1 MATATAKSTL
11 GSIFGM
17 VGTTA
22 GAVTSAIE
30 AGVVGVE
37 MLDRFVAK
45 HSDQQRTQYA
55 LDAGAF
61 KMNLLK
67 ERAIEDARRSEEV
80 EKFCS
85 ESSENRARYEHS
97 LAFFSAILEESEAKR
112 K

>member
-1 MATATAKSTL
+1 MATTATAKSTL

-22 GAVTSAIE
+22 GAVTSAVE

-37 MLDRFVAK
+37 MLDRFVQK
-45 HSDQQRTQYA
+45 HSNQQKEQYA

-61 KMNLLK
+61 SLNMLR
-67 ERAIEDARRSEEV
+67 ERAMEDAQRQGDV

-85 ESSENRARYEHS
+85 ENGENRARYEQS
-97 LAFFSAILEESEAKR
+97 LAFFTAILEESKAK